1 MRWVSLVQT
10 YCLVAWHV
18 HIIPMPVL
26 AFASSSLTQAAHRI
40 MTSDTSTLGA
50 MVTTSSGHR
59 YLISALPS
67 ISPAFL
73 SRWATSTDPSSPG
86 LPRNMP
92 PCDWIDLT
100 YRVVSVV
107 CETLPLLGRL
117 ADWSGSTALRLIP
130 LARNLTST
138 LLLLPLATSTSL

>member
-1 MRWVSLVQT
+1 MRCVSLVQT

-18 HIIPMPVL
+18 HIIPLPAL
-26 AFASSSLTQAAHRI
+26 AFASSWLTQAAHRI

-50 MVTTSSGHR
+50 MVTTSSGQT
-59 YLISALPS
+59 YLMTGVCLK
-67 ISPAFL
+67 SPVSL
-73 SRWATSTDPSSPG
+73 RRWATSTDPSSPG

-92 PCDWIDLT
+92 PCEWIDLT
-100 YRVVSVV
+100 DMVVSVV
-107 CETLPLLGRL
+107 CETLPLLGRSV
-117 ADWSGSTALRLIP
+117 DWSGSTALRLIP